1 MVREVVDALHG
12 DGLGG
17 RRAAGGGGEEAAG
30 GGGRRTLEP
39 SVYARQTKFSRGDL
53 MTEIYRVLLRL

>member
-39 SVYARQTKFSRGDL
+39 SVYARQTKFSRSG
-53 MTEIYRVLLRL
+53 EFSVI